1 MSISGHRQLLFGGAL
16 QTIVSDR
23 SAGIVHPDHPEFA
36 TRIGELLAESGAGV
50 ILAQSLEMKTGIAD
64 LRAGA
69 PLEAGKVP
77 GFIRTK
83 DKADGV
89 IFPAG
94 GIEMEQVRTKV
105 AALLMVG
112 DSPGITVYDPDNDVI
127 GFLNGSMECL
137 DPADGSDGI
146 VTKLVE
152 MLRRTGSDPRHIGM
166 AVSACAQACC
176 FGYDMSTAQNAARRT
191 RLTDRYGADV
201 ITSAITYPPRTGN
214 GIDLG
219 LIAKRQAELAGIDH
233 KRPSRNYGP
242 VDAHFPNDR
251 TSQIRAEY
259 FVQRVIDSHF
269 FVVSHPLTL
278 HSRGTACRR
287 AAVSRPLNCDV
298 GRQKHVALHRRLAS
312 ADFCV
317 LEQPALRLCSF
328 HAFARDIEV
337 TALAFYSSE

>member
-1 MSISGHRQLLFGGAL
+1 MPISGHRQLLFGGAL
-16 QTIVSDR
+16 KSIVSDR

-36 TRIGELLAESGAGV
+36 SRIGELLAESGAGV
-50 ILAQSLEMKTGIAD
+50 VLAQSLEMKTGIAD

-112 DSPGITVYDPDNDVI
+112 DSPGITVFDPENDVI

-152 MLRRTGSDPRHIGM
+152 MLKRTGSDPRHIGM

-176 FGYDMSTAQNAARRT
+176 FGYDMGTAQNAARRT

-201 ITSAITYPPRTGN
+201 MTPAITYPPRTGN

-219 LIAKRQAELAGIDH
+219 LIAKRQAELAGVDPEHVTIDPLCTSH
-233 KRPSRNYGP
+233 DGVDLAGLTPGMAVDPAGQGRFFSGVRGATMGAKQTPP
-242 VDAHFPNDR
+242 VKWN
-251 TSQIRAEY
+251 
-259 FVQRVIDSHF
+259 QRGSM
-269 FVVSHPLTL
+269 
-278 HSRGTACRR
+278 
-287 AAVSRPLNCDV
+287 AVW
-298 GRQKHVALHRRLAS
+298 A
-312 ADFCV
+312 
-317 LEQPALRLCSF
+317 
-328 HAFARDIEV
+328 
-337 TALAFYSSE
+337 